1 MQTCDTDSILHSG
14 KCVIYEDERISTFLL
29 MALENMVMDPLK
41 RIQLVR
47 YIMFPGLEVLFG
59 NLDVLI
65 N

>member
-1 MQTCDTDSILHSG
+1 MHRQS
-14 KCVIYEDERISTFLL
+14 CVGLSERVFVRDHL
-29 MALENMVMDPLK
+29 MALENMFTDHLK
-41 RIQLVR
+41 KIQLVR